1 MAKNSKTIALVG
13 LALALIGAAL
23 DFYSSYEIMS
33 YPAMMVGMAEGTL
46 SATIWGVGLAALGV
60 LLVATA
66 AASFSS
72 FGADRMALFGGMMVV
87 YGVVM
92 LLVGATMDAMISPAM
107 QTASLTGLGMLVVG
121 AVMVVNGSMMLRGG
135 RAAASGSSALL
146 GSSTQPG
153 LWQSWANNT
162 SDDL

>member
-1 MAKNSKTIALVG
+1 MIQTGGRMAKNSKAIALVG

-33 YPAMMVGMAEGTL
+33 YPTMTVGMAEGTL

-72 FGADRMALFGGMMVV
+72 FGADRMALFGGIMVV

-92 LLVGATMDAMISPAM
+92 LLVGATMDASISPAM

-135 RAAASGSSALL
+135 RAPASG
-146 GSSTQPG
+146 PG
-153 LWQSWANNT
+153 P
-162 SDDL
+162 